1 MARSNRRLGI
11 VRVRKSESGEGSASM
26 CPPTSKAPVQ
36 ASHPAAQRPPASK
49 SKPGRD
55 QVPSSRPYVR
65 RAASTKHEGPLF
77 GTGSARCFDSGYKEK
92 QTFPRWFLFFPF
104 FVSRY
109 TVHQEETKF
118 PSTQSQSFTCLFH
131 HTHTSFL
138 LEPPKPPS
146 MLFEALS
153 VLVIGGL
160 KLTAVGLA
168 LKWIARY

>member
-11 VRVRKSESGEGSASM
+11 VRVRESESGEGSASM
-26 CPPTSKAPVQ
+26 CTPTSKAPVQ
-36 ASHPAAQRPPASK
+36 AQRPPASK

-131 HTHTSFL
+131 HTHTHLSYSS
-138 LEPPKPPS
+138 PPS
-146 MLFEALS
+146 PQACS
-153 VLVIGGL
+153 S
-160 KLTAVGLA
+160 KPSASSSSAV
-168 LKWIARY
+168 